1 MSDKKYTAAQW
12 AAIEGGHTMDESSKE
27 LSFMQSLGEA
37 KMFRSRQQISKEG
50 ARSLTDHL
58 FVSLMGLY
66 AMSNDYNY
74 APAAQKYAQ
83 QTTMRGGFNSPAPGG
98 TDVYQT
104 IYSLKNPELLGS
116 DPKDAALIKKL
127 NVNDKQIKR
136 FLDQMKSG
144 NINSGQAQ
152 AFFFKLE
159 RDLAIQ
165 DPKLR
170 AARRLTQ
177 NWGTLTSQQQ
187 QLVGSQLMKYY
198 RSSARR
204 SDLFPMFSGFAKDN
218 QLDIGKEKKLSIK
231 KAIVGG
237 AAAFAAGY
245 AAGKSTEL

>member
-1 MSDKKYTAAQW
+1 MSDKKYTAKQW
-12 AAIEGGHTMDESSKE
+12 AAIEGGHTMDETSTE
-27 LSFMQSLGEA
+27 LSFMQTLGEA
-37 KMFRSRQQISKEG
+37 KMFRSREQISREG
-50 ARSLTDHL
+50 ARGLSDHL
-58 FVSLMGLY
+58 FVSLLSLY

-74 APAAQKYAQ
+74 APQAQKYAQ

-104 IYSLKNPELLGS
+104 LYSLKHPELLSGNE
-116 DPKDAALIKKL
+116 KDTALMKKL
-127 NVNDKQIKR
+127 KVNDKHIKR
-136 FLDQMKSG
+136 FLDQMRSG
-144 NINSGQAQ
+144 NINRGQAQ

-177 NWGTLTSQQQ
+177 DWETLTTQQQ

-198 RSSARR
+198 RTNARR
-204 SDLFPMFSGFAKDN
+204 SDLFPMFNGFAKDN
-218 QLDIGKEKKLSIK
+218 SLDISKEKKSSIK
-231 KAIVGG
+231 RAVLGG